1 MSSNNNKILINS
13 LPKSL
18 RPAAKF
24 VRHQEQAAGLSTSR
38 FIQDV
43 TTCLIP
49 KAVFSRSL
57 ADLTENTFLETSEE
71 TLIYFVPTLLGEKV
85 ARKIFS
91 KNLTPN
97 LKKEIATTGV
107 ELLEKANKNNF
118 VKQNNK
124 KTLPVKAAIALT
136 AMAIPLTEYSLNYI
150 KNLMTLKIF
159 KKSDFKNIASLENA
173 KEDIEHQKKVE
184 KSAKKNISFAA
195 GAYACCLGLAT
206 LLATKGKDSKILQ
219 QISEFIVAPGT
230 KLFKNSPKAKN
241 FVNKY
246 FCMDFNNH
254 KGKLV
259 LSKGQL
265 TTCVLT
271 GGLGYF
277 GASAD
282 RGKENLKETATRFPL
297 VALYVITGSELVEQG
312 FKKILYKF
320 GKCKDLIDKDL
331 TVPKFDDLGQLAKK
345 LSKERKTIF
354 QKEYENLV
362 KQKVL
367 ISGLPYIFSI
377 GVMGFFVAGMTNYF
391 TKKRYE
397 NSKKQQLS
405 NQNIR
410 NT

>member
-85 ARKIFS
+85 ARRAFS
-91 KNLTPN
+91 KNLTPK
-97 LKKEIATTGV
+97 LKKEVATTGV
-107 ELLEKANKNNF
+107 ELLEKANKNNLL
-118 VKQNNK
+118 KQNNK

-159 KKSDFKNIASLENA
+159 KKSDFKNIASLENT

-184 KSAKKNISFAA
+184 KSAKKNISIAT

-230 KLFKNSPKAKN
+230 KLFKRSPKAKN

-254 KGKLV
+254 NGKLV

-297 VALYVITGSELVEQG
+297 VALYVITGSEFVEQG

-331 TVPKFDDLGQLAKK
+331 NVPKFDKLEELAKK
-345 LSKERKTIF
+345 LSKERKTSF
-354 QKEYENLV
+354 QKEYESLV

-397 NSKKQQLS
+397 NSKKQQFS
-405 NQNIR
+405 NQNIG